1 MSLFQETVSL
11 VRVRKVG
18 RSNDH
23 VFYLCSKCAQYGCRC
38 STSSATC
45 FLFDSSPVHFR
56 SFAREE
62 EFQFCCQFR
71 VCFRPYSFLCILFSN
86 DLLQLFCTFCIQFG
100 YFREYN
106 ERVSRITTQI
116 LDCIYVCVAAERSTV
131 CSAVSFIAA
140 AVCLACTFTHY
151 GFTDNQRRAF
161 FFSLCFFDCRT
172 DFVRIITVD
181 TKYVPSP
188 CFIFHGS
195 VFNGYVF
202 RFCRKLNIVGVIEH
216 NQVVQSQC
224 TGNTSRTLRDFFLN
238 TTVRDVSV
246 NGLIHHL
253 VETGF
258 QEFGSDSSTYCK
270 SVSLSQWTRSIF
282 DATHDVHFR
291 VSRSRASPL
300 TEFFQLV
307 QREFSCQ
314 CQRRI
319 KHRRHV
325 ARVEEEAVTS
335 FPTGIF
341 RIVY

>member
-23 VFYLCSKCAQYGCRC
+23 VFYLCGKCAQYSGRC
-38 STSSATC
+38 STSSATS

-62 EFQFCCQFR
+62 KFQFGSLFR
-71 VCFRPYSFLCILFSN
+71 VCFRPCSFCSIFFSYN
-86 DLLQLFCTFCIQFG
+86 FLQLFCTFCIQFG

-116 LDCIYVCVAAERSTV
+116 LDCIYISVATERSTV
-131 CSAVSFIAA
+131 CSAVGFIAA
-140 AVCLACTFTHY
+140 AVCLACTFTHNR
-151 GFTDNQRRAF
+151 FTDNQCRAF
-161 FFSLCFFDCRT
+161 FFSLCFFDCCA

-181 TKYVPSP
+181 AKYVPSP

-195 VFNGYVF
+195 IFNGYIF
-202 RFCRKLNIVGVIEH
+202 RFSRKLDIVGVIEH

-224 TGNTSRTLRDFFLN
+224 TGNTSGTLRDFFLD
-238 TTVRDVSV
+238 TTVRDVSIDC
-246 NGLIHHL
+246 LIHHL

-258 QEFGSDSSTYCK
+258 QEFGSDGSTHSE
-270 SVSLSQWTRSIF
+270 SVSLSQRTGSVF
-282 DATHDVHFR
+282 NATHDVHFR
-291 VSRSRASPL
+291 MSRSRTSPL
-300 TEFFQLV
+300 TEFFQFV
-307 QREFSCQ
+307 QSEFTCQ
-314 CQRRI
+314 CQCRI
-319 KHRRHV
+319 KHRRHM
-325 ARVEEEAVTS
+325 ARVQEEAVTS